1 MPGQLRIAIDIG
13 GTFTDLTAFNSAT
26 GSVELG
32 KALSTPSN
40 LTEGI
45 MAAMARTG
53 VSPADAD
60 LMIHGST
67 IVINAILERRGA
79 RTALVTTQGFR
90 DVYEIGRINRPESF
104 NLLFRKHKPLV
115 PRELIFE
122 VPERMLADGTEEQ
135 PLDETAAREVAGK
148 LTELDMEAVGIVFL
162 HSYFVPDHEIRMRDI
177 LLEAN
182 PRLFVTASHEL
193 SREYREYE
201 RTSTTAANAYV
212 GPIVSR
218 YLTNL
223 EQRLDAD
230 GFRGSLMIMQSSG
243 GLYDVET
250 ARRQCVQMMESGP
263 AGGVVGTMAICDAL
277 GLDNAISFDM
287 GGTTAKACVIRRG
300 SPDLSPDY
308 FVGGYNEGLAIRI
321 PVLDIKEVG
330 TGGGSIAHI
339 DQGGALHV
347 GPESAGAEPGPV
359 CYARGGTEPTITD
372 ADVALG
378 RISPE
383 QFLGGEMRLDFEG
396 AARAIRQ
403 KLADPLGL
411 SLERAADG
419 MLAIGIASMANAVRA
434 VTTERGLD
442 PRDFTLVA
450 YGGGGPPHAAAVARE
465 LAIRRVIIPQAP
477 AHFSAFGMLLAD
489 LRRDYVLTHFA
500 KLADLEMGELERL
513 YQELEKQGL
522 QALTAAGIKPEESAC
537 DRAADMRYVGQ
548 EHSVA
553 INVPPNLDAE
563 EKRDI
568 IKKAFDDAHELRF
581 SHSAPEE
588 PAELVSLRLS
598 VFGRLQKPGLP
609 RVQAGSSRPAEAAR
623 RGSRDI
629 VLDKSY
635 ADAESR
641 AVSCA
646 LYDRRELLAGN
657 VIHGPAV
664 IEEPASS
671 TLLAPGDRAEVNEY
685 GHLVIELAR

>member
-1 MPGQLRIAIDIG
+1 LRIAVDIG
-13 GTFTDLTAFNSAT
+13 GTFTDLTAFDSAGGT
-26 GSVELG
+26 VELG
-32 KALSTPSN
+32 KALSTPAN

-45 MAAMARTG
+45 MAAMAKTG
-53 VSPADAD
+53 VSPAEAG

-67 IVINAILERRGA
+67 VVINAILQRRGA

-104 NLLFRKHKPLV
+104 NLFFRKHVPLV

-122 VPERMLADGTEEQ
+122 VPERMLAGGVEER
-135 PLDETAAREVAGK
+135 PLDEDAARAVARRIG
-148 LTELDMEAVGIVFL
+148 EMGIEAVGIVFL
-162 HSYFVPDHEIRMRDI
+162 HSYVAPEHETRMREI
-177 LLEAN
+177 LLEEN
-182 PRLFVTASHEL
+182 PGLFVTASHEL

-218 YLTNL
+218 YLANL
-223 EQRLDAD
+223 EERLDGD
-230 GFRGSLMIMQSSG
+230 GFDGSLLIMQSSG
-243 GLYDVET
+243 GLYDLET
-250 ARRQCVQMMESGP
+250 ARRQCIQMMESGP

-277 GLDNAISFDM
+277 GLDAAISFDM

-347 GPESAGAEPGPV
+347 GPESSGAEPGPV

-372 ADVALG
+372 ADVVLG

-383 QFLGGEMRLDFEG
+383 QFLGGEMRLDYDR
-396 AARAIRQ
+396 AVRAIRE
-403 KLADPLGL
+403 KVAEPLGL
-411 SLERAADG
+411 TLERAADG
-419 MLAIGIASMANAVRA
+419 MLAIGVASMANAVRA

-450 YGGGGPPHAAAVARE
+450 YGGGGPPHAVAVARE
-465 LAIRRVIIPQAP
+465 LSIRRVIIPQAP

-489 LRRDYVLTHFA
+489 VRRDYVLTHFS
-500 KLADLEMGELERL
+500 KLADLDLAELESL
-513 YQELEKQGL
+513 YKGLEQQGAAAL
-522 QALTAAGIKPEESAC
+522 VEAGLEPGQAVFE
-537 DRAADMRYVGQ
+537 RAADMRYVGQ

-553 INVPPNLDAE
+553 INVASSVVAE
-563 EKRDI
+563 EARAQ
-568 IKKAFDDAHELRF
+568 IKLAFDEAHEVRF

-588 PAELVSLRLS
+588 PAELVSLRVS
-598 VFGRLQKPGLP
+598 VFGRLDKPELP
-609 RVQAGSSRPAEAAR
+609 RVQAGSAEPVTSAR
-623 RGSRDI
+623 RGSREV
-629 VLDKSY
+629 VLDG
-635 ADAESR
+635 ESH

-646 LYDRRELLAGN
+646 IYDRRELLAGN

-664 IEEPASS
+664 VEEPASS
-671 TLLAPGDRAEVNEY
+671 TLLGMGDRAEVNDF
-685 GHLVIELAR
+685 GHLVVELA

>member
-1 MPGQLRIAIDIG
+1 VPGQLRIAIDIG
-13 GTFTDLTAFNSAT
+13 GTFTDVTAFDGVT

-32 KALSTPSN
+32 KALTTPSN

-45 MAAMARTG
+45 MAATAKAG
-53 VSPADAD
+53 ASPAEAD
-60 LMIHGST
+60 LIIHGST
-67 IVINAILERRGA
+67 IVINAILQRRGA
-79 RTALVTTQGFR
+79 RTALVTTKGFR

-104 NLLFRKHKPLV
+104 NLFFRKHRPLV
-115 PRELIFE
+115 PRDLIFE
-122 VPERMLADGTEEQ
+122 VPERMLADGTEEL
-135 PLDETAAREVAGK
+135 PLDVNVAREVARK
-148 LTELDMEAVGIVFL
+148 INELDMEAVGIVFL
-162 HSYFVPDHEIRMRDI
+162 HSYLAPEHETCMRDI
-177 LLEAN
+177 LLETN

-212 GPIVSR
+212 GPIVSS
-218 YLTNL
+218 YLTDL
-223 EQRLDAD
+223 EKRLEEDR
-230 GFRGSLMIMQSSG
+230 FRGSLLIMQSSG
-243 GLYDVET
+243 GLYDVGT

-330 TGGGSIAHI
+330 TGGGSIAHV

-359 CYARGGTEPTITD
+359 CYARGGAEPTITD

-383 QFLGGEMRLDFEG
+383 QFLGGEMRLDFDG
-396 AARAIRQ
+396 AVRAIREKVAQ
-403 KLADPLGL
+403 PLGL

-419 MLAIGIASMANAVRA
+419 ILAIGVASMANAVRA

-450 YGGGGPPHAAAVARE
+450 YGGGGPPHAVAVARE
-465 LAIRRVIIPQAP
+465 LAIRRVIVPQAP

-500 KLADLEMGELERL
+500 KLAALDLEELEGL
-513 YQELEKQGL
+513 YQGLERQGL
-522 QALTAAGIKPEESAC
+522 EALRTAGIPSEQAVFE
-537 DRAADMRYVGQ
+537 RAADMRYVGQ
-548 EHSVA
+548 EHAVA
-553 INVPPNLDAE
+553 INVPASVAAE
-563 EKRDI
+563 ENRETIKR
-568 IKKAFDDAHELRF
+568 AFDTAHELRF

-588 PAELVSLRLS
+588 PAELVSLRVS
-598 VFGRLQKPGLP
+598 VFGRLHKPDLP
-609 RVQAGSSRPAEAAR
+609 RVAAGSAEPADKAR

-629 VLDKSY
+629 ILD
-635 ADAESR
+635 ESTSP
-641 AVSCA
+641 VSCVI
-646 LYDRRELLAGN
+646 YDRGELLAGN

-671 TLLAPGDRAEVNEY
+671 TLLGPGDRAEINEF
-685 GHLVIELAR
+685 GQIVIELA